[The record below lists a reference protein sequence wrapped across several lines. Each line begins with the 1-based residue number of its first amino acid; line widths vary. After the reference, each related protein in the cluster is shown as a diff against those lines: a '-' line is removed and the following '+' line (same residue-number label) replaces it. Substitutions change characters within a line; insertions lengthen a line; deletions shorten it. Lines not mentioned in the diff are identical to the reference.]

1 VRIQVKTLT
10 VADIMLIIEEISP
23 TYLAEDWDNVGL
35 QIGALNWPVN
45 KIWVTLDPLFSI
57 VEKACQ
63 ENVDLLITHHPLFF
77 KPLMY
82 LDIGTVQGRIIAA
95 CIRNNLSVYSAH
107 TNFDSVSGGLNDI
120 FADRIGL
127 SHCRVL
133 DDAKII
139 GKESDGCHGI
149 GRIGA
154 LSQTVKL
161 NQLATSIRKRMHLG
175 SIRMVGDPDLLVTK
189 VAVCTGSGGG
199 LLDKFIS
206 SEAQVYI
213 SGDIK
218 YHDAIS
224 VLENGKGV
232 IDVGHF
238 ASEQIMLDVVAKRLK
253 KKVQS
258 LSSHAI
264 IVEACHLELDPFTV
278 LT

>member
-1 VRIQVKTLT
+1 MKTLT
-10 VADIMLIIEEISP
+10 VADIMLILEELSP

-35 QIGALNWPVN
+35 QIGAMRWPVN
-45 KIWVTLDPLFSI
+45 KIWVTLDPLSAVI
-57 VEKACQ
+57 KKACQ

-77 KPLMY
+77 KPLMN
-82 LDIGTVQGRIIAA
+82 LDIGTIQGGIIAA
-95 CIRNNLSVYSAH
+95 CIRSNISVYSAH

-127 SHCRVL
+127 SNCRVL

-139 GKESDGCHGI
+139 NKESDGCHGI

-154 LSQTVKL
+154 LPQSIKL
-161 NQLATSIRKRMHLG
+161 NQLAMSLRERMHLNA
-175 SIRMVGDPDLLVTK
+175 IRIAGDPDLLVTK
-189 VAVCTGSGGG
+189 VAICTGSGAG

-238 ASEQIMLDVVAKRLK
+238 ASEQIMIDVVTRRLRKR
-253 KKVQS
+253 VQS
-258 LSSHAI
+258 LTSHPI
-264 IVEACHLELDPFTV
+264 IVEACHLEQDPFTI